1 MADNSRASTLSVFDR
16 TNHEVYIVS
25 TEHAGKRWGFLATW
39 VMPLTLCGSL
49 REFVVA
55 VSVHNTTWPV
65 LWSSRKLALQMLT
78 EDQVD
83 RVVSFGTTSSKDHDK
98 FAGLKL
104 DRRADLPVLEG
115 CAGFVEATITAA
127 YPSSSHHRML
137 VVASSHTSFMSEA
150 DVCQPLTM
158 GYIKKSLSTE
168 DLDRLASKK
177 KHLSD
182 MDKASFG

>member
-1 MADNSRASTLSVFDR
+1 MADNSGVLSIFDS

-25 TEHAGKRWGFLATW
+25 TEHGGKRWGFLATW
-39 VMPLTLCGSL
+39 VMPLTLCGNL

-55 VSVHNTTWPV
+55 VSVHNTTWPA
-65 LWSSRKLALQMLT
+65 LWDSRKLALQMLS

-104 DRRADLPVLEG
+104 DRRAELPVLEG
-115 CAGFVEATITAA
+115 CTGFMEATITAA

-137 VVASSHTSFMSEA
+137 VVASSHASFMSEKGGS
-150 DVCQPLTM
+150 QPLTT

-168 DLDRLASKK
+168 DLDRLATKK
-177 KHLSD
+177 SRLSD
-182 MDKASFG
+182 LDKASFG